1 MTKNGEI
8 LFDPGIP
15 GEFISPK
22 AKIKDQRKK
31 IKDKRKKS
39 ISELLCGSVAKQK
52 REIPSSLRS
61 SE

>member
-8 LFDPGIP
+8 LFDSGIP
-15 GEFISPK
+15 GEFLSAK
-22 AKIKDQRKK
+22 AKIKDQRLKK
-31 IKDKRKKS
+31 KEKN
-39 ISELLCGSVAKQK
+39 LPLCYSVSLWQNK